1 MQISA
6 DLVWTLVSFILTLM
20 VFSYLFGDN
29 AIFRF
34 VSALFVGVTA
44 GYFAVIILFQVI
56 LPKLV
61 VPLAAGSLIT
71 LVPLLFSGL
80 LILKLSSKLS
90 RFGNIPMAYLVGVG
104 AAVAIG
110 GAVIGTLFGQSRG
123 IFGGFAPQPGAPLS
137 TSILKILEASLMLL
151 GTLATL
157 AYFQFGAR
165 KREKTGPRRGAINAV
180 LAWIGQIFIA
190 VTLGSVFAG
199 VMTAAVTALIERSDF
214 VLQAFR
220 VLFQ

>member
-6 DLVWTLVSFILTLM
+6 DLVWMLVSFILTLM

-44 GYFAVIILFQVI
+44 GYFAVILIFQVI

-71 LVPLLFSGL
+71 LVPLLLSGL
-80 LILKLSSKLS
+80 LVLKLSPKLS

-110 GAVIGTLFGQSRG
+110 GAVLGTLFGQARG
-123 IFGGFAPQPGAPLS
+123 IFMSFAQSTDAGVS
-137 TSILKILEASLMLL
+137 TSFNRILEASFLLL

-165 KREKTGPRRGAINAV
+165 KQDKTGPRRGAINAI
-180 LAWIGQIFIA
+180 LAWIGQVFIA

-199 VMTAAVTALIERSDF
+199 VMTAAVTALIERSEF
-214 VLQAFR
+214 MVQAFR